1 METNRERN
9 IRDWCVVI
17 GKTWFMMINII
28 LLFGINN
35 VINPNSFSNAP
46 FISGANYPSL
56 SSETHRSLSVELAK
70 RGEQKIGSAAPIS
83 IVPSTANV
91 KRGEQVGESE
101 APFAS
106 FHRVICR
113 KLLLKIINI
122 ALCFPTYHAVFP
134 PISFCNWFLSTP
146 SVLRFLSV
154 IR

>member
-9 IRDWCVVI
+9 VRDWCVVI
-17 GKTWFMMINII
+17 GKTWFIVIDII
-28 LLFGINN
+28 LWFSINN

-46 FISGANYPSL
+46 FISGVNNPYL

-83 IVPSTANV
+83 IVPSTANI

-106 FHRVICR
+106 FHRTIWCN
-113 KLLLKIINI
+113 LLLKIINI
-122 ALCFPTYHAVFP
+122 ALCFITYHAVFP
-134 PISFCNWFLSTP
+134 PILFYKWSFSTP
-146 SVLRFLSV
+146 
-154 IR
+154 

>member
-1 METNRERN
+1 
-9 IRDWCVVI
+9 
-17 GKTWFMMINII
+17 MMINII

-106 FHRVICR
+106 FYYVICR

-122 ALCFPTYHAVFP
+122 ALCFITYHAVFP
-134 PISFCNWFLSTP
+134 PILFCN
-146 SVLRFLSV
+146 
-154 IR
+154 